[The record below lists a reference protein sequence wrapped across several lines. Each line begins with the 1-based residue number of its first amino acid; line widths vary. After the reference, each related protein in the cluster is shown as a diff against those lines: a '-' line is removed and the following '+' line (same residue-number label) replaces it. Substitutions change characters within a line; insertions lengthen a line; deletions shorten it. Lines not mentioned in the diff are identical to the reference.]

1 MLAYTSTSISLPEEY
16 QPYAIL
22 ITGVVM
28 ACISL
33 HILLKTRRLT
43 RHGIQTTGTL
53 VRVEPNRLP
62 RIHFGEDT
70 TTTHDD
76 THHNRQHTG
85 IYSYTDEAGNKH
97 ELKHPAPDYS
107 TIGKSSITVLYNPR
121 CPNDAIAVDGAHPR
135 LIPAITAIV
144 GFVAAVI
151 SLGNLLL

>member
-53 VRVEPNRLP
+53 VRVKPNLLP
-62 RIHFGEDT
+62 RLHFGEDT
-70 TTTHDD
+70 TTYND

-85 IYSYTDEAGNKH
+85 IYSYTDKVGHRYEVKS
-97 ELKHPAPDYS
+97 PAPAYPV
-107 TIGKSSITVLYNPR
+107 IGKSTVTVLYNPKR
-121 CPNDAIAVDGAHPR
+121 PGDALAVDAIRP
-135 LIPAITAIV
+135 LLLPTITAIV
-144 GFVAAVI
+144 GIIATAI
-151 SLGNLLL
+151 SLYQLIS

>member
-33 HILLKTRRLT
+33 HILIKTRRLT

-70 TTTHDD
+70 TTTYND

-85 IYSYTDEAGNKH
+85 IYSYTDAAGH
-97 ELKHPAPDYS
+97 RYELKSPAPTYPV
-107 TIGKSSITVLYNPR
+107 IGKSTITVLYNPR
-121 CPNDAIAVDGAHPR
+121 RPNDALAVDAIRP
-135 LIPAITAIV
+135 LLLPTITAIV
-144 GFVAAVI
+144 GIGATII
-151 SLGNLLL
+151 SLYQLLS